1 MPNKKII
8 QAATQE
14 HLPVADISDDVILT
28 KDGGAALVLTASS
41 LNFSLLSEKEQDAII
56 AAYAALLNSFSF
68 PVQILVRSQR
78 KDISDYLTFLA
89 EMAKI
94 QKNPKLA
101 AMMAR
106 YQQFVEQTVKKRNVL
121 EKKFYIVI
129 PFSALELGV
138 AQSALTLIR
147 KPKKLSFPRSYII
160 QKAKT
165 VLYPKR
171 DHLIRQSGR
180 LGLKLR
186 QLGTTELIELLFE
199 IYNPDQ
205 ILPALIEPEIR
216 KIIIQKEEV
225 AQYGQEKR

>member
-28 KDGGAALVLTASS
+28 KDGGATLVLASSS

-56 AAYAALLNSFSF
+56 TAYAALLNSFSF

-78 KDISDYLTFLA
+78 KDISDYLAFLA

-121 EKKFYIVI
+121 EKKFYLVV
-129 PFSALELGV
+129 PFSPLELGV
-138 AQSALTLIR
+138 AQTATTLLR
-147 KPKKLSFPRSYII
+147 RPKKFPFPRSFVI

-186 QLGTTELIELLFE
+186 QLGTAELIELLFE